1 MLRGNFYFLK
11 EKYFEDFSDPYLERN
26 KEYENGVL
34 SGRPFF
40 YSIYNSSTKIHWMIP
55 ISSKVLKYRK
65 IEEKIISKIGRCD
78 TIVFGNVQGKER
90 VFLIQNMCPTTDEYI
105 DSEYTNSFSG
115 TPNRVREDF
124 EREII
129 SKSNSVLARVRKGR
143 KNLIFPDVLSIEKI
157 LIENIIRKTLSD

>member
-11 EKYFEDFSDPYLERN
+11 EKYFEDFADPYLERN

-55 ISSKVLKYRK
+55 ISSKVSKYRK

-78 TIVFGNVQGKER
+78 TIVFGNVQGNER
-90 VFLIQNMCPTTDEYI
+90 AFLIQNMCPTIDEYI

-115 TPNRVREDF
+115 TPNRVRKDF
-124 EREII
+124 EREIV

-143 KNLIFPDVLSIEKI
+143 RNLIFPDVLSIEKI
-157 LIENIIRKTLSD
+157 LIEKIIKKTLS

>member
-11 EKYFEDFSDPYLERN
+11 EKYFEDFADPYLERN

-55 ISSKVLKYRK
+55 ISSKVSKYRK

-78 TIVFGNVQGKER
+78 TIVFWK
-90 VFLIQNMCPTTDEYI
+90 C
-105 DSEYTNSFSG
+105 S
-115 TPNRVREDF
+115 RE
-124 EREII
+124 
-129 SKSNSVLARVRKGR
+129 
-143 KNLIFPDVLSIEKI
+143 
-157 LIENIIRKTLSD
+157 